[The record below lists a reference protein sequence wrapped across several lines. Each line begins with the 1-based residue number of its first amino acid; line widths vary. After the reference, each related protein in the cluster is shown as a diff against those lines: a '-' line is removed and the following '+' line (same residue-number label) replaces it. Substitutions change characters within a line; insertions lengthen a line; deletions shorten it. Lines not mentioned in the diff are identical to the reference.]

1 MNETKP
7 FKYIMDSYQ
16 CNLGNGFTGGA
27 YVRSPWTLTGTN
39 KRSGTSCPNWRWL
52 TRIGSNATTTFS
64 GEKHTIHNTPTD
76 AYVLGINSLNRQ
88 PAADGAIGGYLG
100 QLASP
105 VSWDLSLFTAANNK
119 AKTAFYKK
127 VREAQMQ
134 VSGLTFLG
142 ELREAVHMV
151 RHPAE
156 ALYRGVS
163 DYLGVLS
170 KRKARNPGT
179 SQRKRVLQDTWLE
192 YSFGWSP
199 LFNDIQGGLKAYARL
214 LASKDESVNI
224 RASGV
229 EERDLGMT
237 VSETATNFIY
247 WFYSIKNS
255 QKCTV
260 RYIASVRANK
270 SGPQSQIDR
279 AMDLFGFRWD
289 EFIPTAWELLPWSF
303 FIDYFTNIGDVIS
316 ANAAS
321 SAEVNWGCLT
331 ARYSGTS
338 ETSQLGSINKTKTKQ
353 NYPFGSGNFTDC
365 GGTLGKCIWTRT
377 KVDRS
382 PVDSVGIP
390 ALTFRFPGA
399 SRQFINL
406 WALFSANKRVTPFY

>member
-1 MNETKP
+1 MDETHP

-27 YVRSPWTLTGTN
+27 YIRSPWTLTGTN
-39 KRSGTSCPNWRWL
+39 MRQGTSCPNWRWL
-52 TRIGSNATTTFS
+52 TRIGSNATTNFV
-64 GEKHTIHNTPTD
+64 GEKHTISNYPTD
-76 AYVLGINSLNRQ
+76 AYVLGINPANRRS
-88 PAADGAIGGYLG
+88 AADGAIGGYLG

-105 VSWDLSLFTAANNK
+105 VSWNTSLFDAANNK

-179 SQRKRVLQDTWLE
+179 RQRKRILQDTWLE

-199 LFNDIQGGLKAYARL
+199 LFHDIQSGLQAYSRL
-214 LASKDESVNI
+214 LGAKEESVNI
-224 RASGV
+224 RASGL
-229 EERDLGMT
+229 EERDLGET

-247 WFYSIKNS
+247 WFYSVRGQ

-270 SGPQSQIDR
+270 SGPQTQIDR

-303 FIDYFTNIGDVIS
+303 LIDYFTNIGDVIS
-316 ANAAS
+316 AQATS

-331 ARYSGTS
+331 SRYSGTS
-338 ETSQLGSINKTKTKQ
+338 ITAQVGSINKTKTKQ
-353 NYPFGSGNFTDC
+353 FYPFGSGNYVDC
-365 GGTLGKCIWTRT
+365 GGTLGKTVWTRT
-377 KVDRS
+377 RVVRS
-382 PVDSVGIP
+382 PVDTVGLP
-390 ALTFRFPGA
+390 AVTFRFPGA
-399 SRQFINL
+399 SRQFINMA
-406 WALFSANKRVTPFY
+406 ALFAGSRRVTPFY